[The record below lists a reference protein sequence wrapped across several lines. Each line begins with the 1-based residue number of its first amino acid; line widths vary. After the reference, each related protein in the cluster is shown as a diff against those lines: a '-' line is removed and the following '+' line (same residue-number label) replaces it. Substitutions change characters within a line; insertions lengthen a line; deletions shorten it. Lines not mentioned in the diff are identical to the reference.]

1 MKNRNKVLGFT
12 PRIEGF
18 TLMEMMIVVSI
29 IMILSVV
36 GLASFTFSR
45 QKARDAQRKSDLAQ
59 IVRALET
66 YANDFGSYPA
76 DDGSGQIAGCSAG
89 GTSSCLW
96 GGDFVATYNGASQI
110 YMKKL
115 PEDPQS
121 GSGYYYMSDGVDFE
135 LYSTL
140 ENNND
145 PYCRDDLASSGAD
158 CGMECKYKV
167 INSGVEAGIGT
178 GRCDQ

>member
-1 MKNRNKVLGFT
+1 MNSKNKTL
-12 PRIEGF
+12 GF

-29 IMILSVV
+29 IMILSVI

-45 QKARDAQRKSDLAQ
+45 QKARDAQRKSDLSQ

-76 DDGSGQIAGCSAG
+76 DDNGGQISGCGASGVSA
-89 GTSSCLW
+89 CVW
-96 GGDFVATYNGASQI
+96 GDVFEATYNGANQI
-110 YMKKL
+110 YMTKL

-121 GSGYYYMSDGVDFE
+121 GANYYYISSGNDFE

-145 PYCRDDLASSGAD
+145 PYCRDDLAGSGAD
-158 CGMECKYKV
+158 CGLECKYKV
-167 INSGVEAGIGT
+167 INSGVESATGT